1 MVEAGMGTATS
12 MTTSAHSAH
21 GAFSVRLPAVLGSAR
36 VARQLLGEL
45 LAQVRTPDRLVRE
58 AQLVLHELVMNGVT
72 HGESD
77 EHGDI
82 GVCCALSENDVRLCV
97 QDEGTTGRVAAKPP
111 TKDQDSGRG
120 LAIVAALSE
129 SWRVDRSHGT
139 AVSAR
144 LLLDSAAGPGDQAT
158 S

>member
-1 MVEAGMGTATS
+1 MDEPGLGTASS
-12 MTTSAHSAH
+12 MTTIASSAPS
-21 GAFSVRLPAVLGSAR
+21 AFSVRLPAVLDSAR

-45 LAQVRTPDRLVRE
+45 LAQVRTPDRRVGE

-72 HGESD
+72 HGTSD

-82 GVCCALSENDVRLCV
+82 GVYCALSEDHVRVCV
-97 QDEGTTGRVAAKPP
+97 HDEGTGGAVAPKAP
-111 TKDQDSGRG
+111 TPDQDSGRG

-144 LLLDSAAGPGDQAT
+144 LSLDLGPGPGGQTT